1 MLVDVPNMLV
11 SAFLPE
17 DIFTGSRPR
26 GVARRHRRKGVHVM
40 DLKLLSRGVEA
51 NAVFHDAGGGYRA
64 GCLGTDARATG
75 PDPQGRSSA
84 TSASF
89 SDPDGSGWLLQEM
102 TERLPG
108 RV

>member
-1 MLVDVPNMLV
+1 
-11 SAFLPE
+11 
-17 DIFTGSRPR
+17 
-26 GVARRHRRKGVHVM
+26 M

-51 NAVFHDAGGGYRA
+51 SAVFHDAGGGYGVGCHA
-64 GCLGTDARATG
+64 GADARATG

-84 TSASF
+84 TFASF
-89 SDPDGSGWLLQEM
+89 SDPDGSGWLREI